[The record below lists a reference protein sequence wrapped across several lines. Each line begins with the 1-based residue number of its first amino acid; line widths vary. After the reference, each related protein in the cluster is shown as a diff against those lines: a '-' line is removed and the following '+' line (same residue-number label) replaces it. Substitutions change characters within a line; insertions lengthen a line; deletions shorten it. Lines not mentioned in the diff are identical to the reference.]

1 MILQSRNFFNFA
13 DMKHQIKR
21 SGLKERIDDF
31 QKITQI
37 YLLRRLALKQVGTKL
52 ENLDDEYSAIHSHNP
67 IHHME
72 ERMKTPASLM
82 EKLERKGYAMT
93 IQSVKNNIFD
103 IAGIRV
109 ITNYI
114 DDIHRV
120 EDALVNQSDVNL
132 IERKDYVRKPK
143 PSGYRSLHLV
153 ISVPVFLAE
162 GPQNSAVEVQIRT
175 IGMDMWAS
183 LEHKLRYK
191 NHIDQKKVQ
200 QYAGELRATSRELN
214 QIEAR
219 MQGIYQDLL

>member
-1 MILQSRNFFNFA
+1 MILQRRNFLNLSELQRQ
-13 DMKHQIKR
+13 MEQ
-21 SGLKERIDDF
+21 SGLYERLDNV
-31 QKITQI
+31 QKFSQI
-37 YLLRRLALKQVGTKL
+37 YLLRRLALKEVGTKL
-52 ENLDDEYSAIHSHNP
+52 ENLDDEYSALHAHNP

-72 ERMKTPASLM
+72 ERMKNPGSLL
-82 EKLERKGYAMT
+82 EKIERKGYGMT
-93 IQSVKNNIFD
+93 IKSIQDNVFD

-120 EDALVNQSDVNL
+120 EDALVNQNDITL
-132 IERKDYVRKPK
+132 IDRKDYIGKPK
-143 PSGYRSLHLV
+143 PNGYRSLHLV
-153 ISVPVFLAE
+153 VSVPVFLAE
-162 GPQNSAVEVQIRT
+162 GPQTAPVEIQIRT

-191 NHIDQKKVQ
+191 NHIDPDQAQK
-200 QYAGELRATSRELN
+200 YAGQLKDTARELN